1 MPSVE
6 LEGVCMGWGCVFFQ
20 VFYWHVTHRDRVE
33 LLIEHSGCS
42 SAEVLVMGGL
52 KKKKKVQQLD
62 FLLWNRAPRGWRCL
76 NPKQRNTE
84 CEAASCRK
92 HEQPT

>member
-52 KKKKKVQQLD
+52 KKKKSATARFSALEPSTSRLAMLK
-62 FLLWNRAPRGWRCL
+62 P
-76 NPKQRNTE
+76 
-84 CEAASCRK
+84 EAEK
-92 HEQPT
+92 HRV

>member
-42 SAEVLVMGGL
+42 SAEVLVMWGL
-52 KKKKKVQQLD
+52 KKKKKCNSSI
-62 FLLWNRAPRGWRCL
+62 FCFG
-76 NPKQRNTE
+76 TE
-84 CEAASCRK
+84 HLEVGDA
-92 HEQPT
+92 